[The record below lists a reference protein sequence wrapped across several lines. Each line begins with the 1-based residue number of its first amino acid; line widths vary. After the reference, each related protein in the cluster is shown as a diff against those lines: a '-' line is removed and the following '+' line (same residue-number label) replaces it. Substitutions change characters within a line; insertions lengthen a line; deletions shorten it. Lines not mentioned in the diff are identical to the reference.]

1 MSMTR
6 REPTARITGTPLNAT
21 SARTRSSRRG
31 WIFIFVMSIVSSLFL
46 SPWIWG
52 PATAIFVISYRVLGG
67 RWANRD
73 MWADTD
79 VLADRDM
86 LSENQR
92 QSSPNPRHLLWAL
105 PLGILICAAMWWFEA
120 GLYHYGEFYRA
131 SRAELED
138 FYSGSV
144 KNYIA
149 SALIGSIPI
158 LASNWSRTLWP
169 RLALALSLVTVQLI
183 TVSVFILAPQSTP

>member
-1 MSMTR
+1 MMR
-6 REPTARITGTPLNAT
+6 RGPSARDTGTPLNAT

-31 WIFIFVMSIVSSLFL
+31 WIFIFVISIVSSLFL

-52 PATAIFVISYRVLGG
+52 PATAVVVISYRVLGG

-73 MWADTD
+73 M
-79 VLADRDM
+79 LADREL
-86 LSENQR
+86 LSESQR
-92 QSSPNPRHLLWAL
+92 LSSPNPRHLLWAL

-131 SRAELED
+131 SRAEIED